1 MARVWHREFLF
12 QAAAYDVAKRYA
24 GVLVEPARD
33 AVANFERYLWVDEV
47 GRAHLDGSST
57 GHEKFDC
64 VFGC

>member
-12 QAAAYDVAKRYA
+12 QAAYDVAKRYA

-57 GHEKFDC
+57 GHEEFDG